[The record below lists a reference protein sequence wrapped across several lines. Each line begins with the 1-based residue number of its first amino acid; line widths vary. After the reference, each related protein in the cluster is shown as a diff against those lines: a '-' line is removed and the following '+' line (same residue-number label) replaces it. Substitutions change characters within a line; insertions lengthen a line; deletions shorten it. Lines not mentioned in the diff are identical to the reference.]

1 MIQNFRLFLLDSE
14 IKFFAEKI
22 FVHRWPHDPPLWGES
37 TKNQLDET
45 INKNPE
51 KKMVIVKNKTI
62 SIQNFEFNSLKKIG
76 ISVPFFNPEC
86 RVIFEARFE
95 EFFAHVH
102 ITMKSENFLDIFNQ
116 LMKWRDLEFPNNSN
130 S

>member
-1 MIQNFRLFLLDSE
+1 MIPNFGSLLLNSE

-37 TKNQLDET
+37 TKDQLDES

-51 KKMVIVKNKTI
+51 KKLVIVKNKTI
-62 SIQNFEFNSLKKIG
+62 RIQNYEFNSLKKIG
-76 ISVPFFNPEC
+76 ISVPFFKHEF
-86 RVIFEARFE
+86 RVIFEAKFE
-95 EFFAHVH
+95 KFFAHVH
-102 ITMKSENFLDIFNQ
+102 ITMKSENYLDIFNQ
-116 LMKWRDLEFPNNSN
+116 LMIWRDLEFPTNSN